1 MLIAK
6 LKNKIHIIATFH
18 KDFYE
23 NGEKNIK
30 RYIFFIF
37 PPYFY
42 RFKPKPSPFSTK
54 QPYPPYIL
62 HVTKSFP
69 NL

>member
-23 NGEKNIK
+23 NGEKTIK

-42 RFKPKPSPFSTK
+42 RFK
-54 QPYPPYIL
+54 L
-62 HVTKSFP
+62 KSSSFF
-69 NL
+69 N